1 MDQSTII
8 YLSVTGLMA
17 LFIFLGPSYGPLSIP
32 VRILAVLAVILILII
47 NFADFLVFPLFTK
60 LLGISMV
67 PAKGYMIPKTQD
79 SVIKNVSGL
88 FYATGYLTA
97 NIYNYVFTAEEMVQG
112 EEQDMAG
119 GPDKWE
125 KAVMS
130 IDFPFKF
137 NVMTVAHDIQKFR
150 EDLEGKRSFLEFQY
164 SKEMGSGNP
173 SPSFIDELQ
182 RKMRVIEMRMDR
194 LGQGERPVDSVMYME
209 TTAVGV
215 SQKEATDKL
224 TEQLSH
230 LQTVFN
236 VFDLSITRVVGREL
250 YLLHKYNYIVPE
262 IKDLNANFTVQ
273 S

>member
-1 MDQSTII
+1 MDQTTII
-8 YLSVTGLMA
+8 YLTVTGLMA
-17 LFIFLGPSYGPLSIP
+17 LFIFLGPSYGPFAMP
-32 VRILAVLAVILILII
+32 VRALSVLAIILILII
-47 NFADFLVFPLFTK
+47 NYADFMVFPIFTK
-60 LLGISMV
+60 MMGISIV
-67 PAKGYMIPKTQD
+67 PARGYTIPKSQD
-79 SVIKNVSGL
+79 CVVKNTSGL

-97 NIYNYVFTAEEMVQG
+97 NIYNYVFTAEQMVEG
-112 EEQDMAG
+112 EDQDMAR

-137 NVMTVAHDIQKFR
+137 NVMTIAHDIQKFR

-173 SPSFIDELQ
+173 SPSSIDELQ
-182 RKMRVIEMRMDR
+182 RKMRVIGTRMDR
-194 LGQGERPVDSVMYME
+194 LGQGERPVDSIMYIE

-215 SQKEATDKL
+215 SEKEAMDKL

-250 YLLHKYNYIVPE
+250 YLLHKYNYIVPD
-262 IKDLNANFTVQ
+262 IKELNANFTAQ